1 MGLTEFFA
9 MEAGEY
15 LEQLDTLVSAV
26 AGPDREELLR
36 VSRALRG
43 SALMANQAAIG
54 DAAAALE
61 NLARAL
67 KENRVSWDPGTKQI
81 AIRAIDDLKILVRK
95 ASDWTE
101 AEGSKASSVAA
112 ELNEAAGHVTAPRRS
127 IADQTGIDTG
137 TRAFIARE
145 GASVASALA
154 QVAHA
159 LQRGTA
165 NQEQFDNVIRA
176 MQPLRGLAVVPQI
189 SPLPELMDG
198 VERAI
203 AAAVGGMGS
212 PNEFALLFDS
222 AARGVSNASK
232 EITVSGA
239 AQADSP
245 EAREFARR
253 LGAVLDVGNDVI
265 PIQSLYFEDT
275 GPHVLVEGTQAS
287 APGRLVQL
295 ESVAHGEHLVQAAD
309 ELERAEW
316 DTQRELRALALTA
329 TFRSLMTVS
338 GGPME
343 QTVREF
349 SEAATRAVSRGAPLH
364 DTGAFAAQLRAAGE
378 ILIASPGG
386 DSAALASRMHEVAA
400 AVAAIPA
407 GQVAQQHQDSGGPLT
422 RPRAP
427 SAAIPREPDE
437 LEPIPAT
444 EPVSEGP
451 SQRPVAVPTRATGDG
466 EDLTTSWLLYDR
478 LREDLGDSQLP
489 IDLLVGDAPSP
500 QEETVAPAPTE
511 TATAVLQEEPVAPA
525 PTEMATAVLQEESV
539 AAVPTETSAAVPQ
552 QEAVV
557 PIEQLLADAPSEASA
572 EQTAGPAA
580 PAPAPDDEDLVSIA
594 DLCYSGSAAL
604 ERALS
609 VRNQIHG
616 VLTEQELDRP
626 LLVDLVE
633 ELLNLVDL
641 SFQQD

>member
-1 MGLTEFFA
+1 MNSQMGLTEFFA

-26 AGPDREELLR
+26 AGPDRDEFLR

-54 DAAAALE
+54 DTAAALE

-67 KENRVSWDPGTKQI
+67 REDRVSWDPGTKQI
-81 AIRAIDDLKILVRK
+81 ATRSIDDLKILVRR
-95 ASDWTE
+95 ATDWTE
-101 AEGSKASSVAA
+101 AESSKASSVAA
-112 ELNEAAGHVTAPRRS
+112 ELNQAAGHVTAPRRS
-127 IADQTGIDTG
+127 IADQTGIDAG

-165 NQEQFDNVIRA
+165 SKEQFDNVIRA

-189 SPLPELMDG
+189 TPLPELMDG

-203 AAAVGGMGS
+203 TAAVGGPES

-253 LGAVLDVGNDVI
+253 LGTVLDLGDDVI
-265 PIQSLYFEDT
+265 PIQELYFEDT

-287 APGRLVQL
+287 APGRMVQL

-309 ELERAEW
+309 QLERAEW
-316 DTQRELRALALTA
+316 NTQRELRALALTA
-329 TFRSLMTVS
+329 TFRSLMTVT

-349 SEAATRAVSRGAPLH
+349 SEAAARAVSRGAPVH
-364 DTGAFAAQLRAAGE
+364 NTGAFAAQLRAAGE

-386 DSAALASRMHEVAA
+386 DAAALASRMHEVAA
-400 AVAAIPA
+400 TIEAIPA
-407 GQVAQQHQDSGGPLT
+407 AQVAQQLEDSDGPLT
-422 RPRAP
+422 RPPAP
-427 SAAIPREPDE
+427 SAAILVKPDEPD
-437 LEPIPAT
+437 PITAAEPAT
-444 EPVSEGP
+444 EPASP
-451 SQRPVAVPTRATGDG
+451 RSVAVPTGVADDV

-478 LREDLGDSQLP
+478 LREDLGDAEAP
-489 IDLLVGDAPSP
+489 IELLVGDAPSLD
-500 QEETVAPAPTE
+500 EELVASVPTE
-511 TATAVLQEEPVAPA
+511 VSAAVLQEEPVAP
-525 PTEMATAVLQEESV
+525 
-539 AAVPTETSAAVPQ
+539 VPTEVSAAVPQ
-552 QEAVV
+552 PDAVV
-557 PIEQLLADAPSEASA
+557 PMEQLIADAPSEIGAV
-572 EQTAGPAA
+572 QTASPAP
-580 PAPAPDDEDLVSIA
+580 PAPATDDEDLVSIA

-641 SFQQD
+641 SFRQD

>member
-1 MGLTEFFA
+1 MNSQMGLTEFFA

-15 LEQLDTLVSAV
+15 LEQLDTLVSAA
-26 AGPDREELLR
+26 AGPDRDEFLR

-54 DAAAALE
+54 DTAAALE

-67 KENRVSWDPGTKQI
+67 REDRVSWDSGTKQI
-81 AIRAIDDLKILVRK
+81 AVRSIDGLKILVRR
-95 ASDWTE
+95 ATDWTE
-101 AEGSKASSVAA
+101 AESSKASSVAA
-112 ELNEAAGHVTAPRRS
+112 ELNDAAGHVTAPRRS
-127 IADQTGIDTG
+127 IADQIGIDAG

-159 LQRGTA
+159 LQRGTV
-165 NQEQFDNVIRA
+165 NEEQFETVIRA

-189 SPLPELMDG
+189 SPLPELLDG

-203 AAAVGGMGS
+203 AAAVGGMES

-232 EITVSGA
+232 EITVSGE

-245 EAREFARR
+245 EAKEFARR
-253 LGAVLDVGNDVI
+253 LGTVLEVGDDVI
-265 PIQSLYFEDT
+265 PIQSLYFEDA

-309 ELERAEW
+309 ELERAAW

-349 SEAATRAVSRGAPLH
+349 SEAAARAVSRGAPVQN
-364 DTGAFAAQLRAAGE
+364 TAAFAAQLRAAGE
-378 ILIASPGG
+378 ILVASPGG
-386 DSAALASRMHEVAA
+386 DAVALASRMHEVAV
-400 AVAAIPA
+400 AVEAIPA
-407 GQVAQQHQDSGGPLT
+407 EQAAHQPQDTGGPLT
-422 RPRAP
+422 RPPAL
-427 SAAIPREPDE
+427 SATIPIE
-437 LEPIPAT
+437 LEESEPIPAA
-444 EPVSEGP
+444 EPASEP
-451 SQRPVAVPTRATGDG
+451 ASHTPVAVPTGAADEI

-478 LREDLGDSQLP
+478 LREDLGDSELP
-489 IDLLVGDAPSP
+489 IQLLVGDAPSP
-500 QEETVAPAPTE
+500 HEASDAPVPPEAPA
-511 TATAVLQEEPVAPA
+511 TA
-525 PTEMATAVLQEESV
+525 LQEESV
-539 AAVPTETSAAVPQ
+539 APVPAEVSPAVLQ
-552 QEAVV
+552 QEDVV
-557 PIEQLLADAPSEASA
+557 PIEQLIADAPPEIGAPPTTSPTE
-572 EQTAGPAA
+572 
-580 PAPAPDDEDLVSIA
+580 PAPATDDEDVVSIA